1 MTKAEIKKETVKKV
15 IDYLIDQFDIRD
27 IERENQYINFSYDV
41 CNSDFIGTVDGSL
54 DTRGFD
60 IFLTDDNYSS
70 HEDEDIMQE
79 KVDSLLKS
87 LNI

>member
-1 MTKAEIKKETVKKV
+1 MNKAQVKKEKVKKV
-15 IDYLIDQFDIRD
+15 ISYLIDEFDIHT
-27 IERENQYINFSYDV
+27 IERENQYLNFWYKD
-41 CNSDFIGTVDGSL
+41 DITGML

-60 IFLTDDNYSS
+60 ILLTNDNYSS

>member
-1 MTKAEIKKETVKKV
+1 MNKAQIKKEKVKKV
-15 IDYLIDQFDIRD
+15 INYLIDEFDID
-27 IERENQYINFSYDV
+27 AVERENQYLTFLYKDNVS
-41 CNSDFIGTVDGSL
+41 GSL

>member
-54 DTRGFD
+54 DTSGFD
-60 IFLTDDNYSS
+60 ILLTNYDYDCN
-70 HEDEDIMQE
+70 EDKDMMLE
-79 KVDSLLKS
+79 KINKLLK
-87 LNI
+87 

>member
-1 MTKAEIKKETVKKV
+1 MNKAQIKKEKVKKV
-15 IDYLIDQFDIRD
+15 ISYLIDEFDIHT
-27 IERENQYINFSYDV
+27 IERENQYLNFWYKD
-41 CNSDFIGTVDGSL
+41 DITGSL

-60 IFLTDDNYSS
+60 VLLTNDDYTY

>member
-1 MTKAEIKKETVKKV
+1 MNKTQIKKEKVKKV
-15 IDYLIDQFDIRD
+15 INYLIDEFDIHAV
-27 IERENQYINFSYDV
+27 ERENQYLTFLYKDNIS
-41 CNSDFIGTVDGSL
+41 GSL

-60 IFLTDDNYSS
+60 VLLTNDDYTY
-70 HEDEDIMQE
+70 HEDEDVMQE

>member
-1 MTKAEIKKETVKKV
+1 MNKTQIKKEKVKKV
-15 IDYLIDQFDIRD
+15 ISYLIDEFDIHT
-27 IERENQYINFSYDV
+27 IERENQYLNFWYKD
-41 CNSDFIGTVDGSL
+41 DITGSL

-79 KVDSLLKS
+79 KIDSLLKS

>member
-1 MTKAEIKKETVKKV
+1 MNKTQIKKEKVKKV
-15 IDYLIDQFDIRD
+15 INYLIDEFDIHT
-27 IERENQYINFSYDV
+27 IERENQYLNFWYKD
-41 CNSDFIGTVDGSL
+41 DITGSL

-60 IFLTDDNYSS
+60 IFLTDDNYSA

>member
-1 MTKAEIKKETVKKV
+1 MNKTQIKKEKIKKV
-15 IDYLIDQFDIRD
+15 INYLIDEFDIHT
-27 IERENQYINFSYDV
+27 IERENQYLNFWYKD
-41 CNSDFIGTVDGSL
+41 DITGML

-60 IFLTDDNYSS
+60 ILLTNDNYSS

>member
-1 MTKAEIKKETVKKV
+1 MNKTQVKKEKVKKV
-15 IDYLIDQFDIRD
+15 ISYLIDEFDIHT
-27 IERENQYINFSYDV
+27 IERENQYLNFWYKD
-41 CNSDFIGTVDGSL
+41 DITGML
-54 DTRGFD
+54 DTREFD

>member
-1 MTKAEIKKETVKKV
+1 MNKAQIKKEKVKKV
-15 IDYLIDQFDIRD
+15 INYLIDEFDIHT
-27 IERENQYINFSYDV
+27 IERENQYLNFWYKD
-41 CNSDFIGTVDGSL
+41 DITGSL

-79 KVDSLLKS
+79 KVDSLIKS

>member
-1 MTKAEIKKETVKKV
+1 MNKAQIKKEKVKKV
-15 IDYLIDQFDIRD
+15 INYLIDEFDIHT
-27 IERENQYINFSYDV
+27 IERENQYLNFWYKD
-41 CNSDFIGTVDGSL
+41 DITGML

-60 IFLTDDNYSS
+60 ILLTNDNYSS

>member
-1 MTKAEIKKETVKKV
+1 MNKAQIKKEKVKKV
-15 IDYLIDQFDIRD
+15 INYLIDEFDIHT
-27 IERENQYINFSYDV
+27 IERENQYLNFWYKD
-41 CNSDFIGTVDGSL
+41 DITGSL

-60 IFLTDDNYSS
+60 VLLTNDDYTY

>member
-1 MTKAEIKKETVKKV
+1 MNKTQIRKFKVKKV
-15 IDYLIDQFDIRD
+15 INFLIDEFKIKDV
-27 IERENQYINFSYDV
+27 ERENQYL
-41 CNSDFIGTVDGSL
+41 DFRYKNNITGSL

-60 IFLTDDNYSS
+60 VLLTNDDYSS

-79 KVDSLLKS
+79 KVYSLLKI

>member
-1 MTKAEIKKETVKKV
+1 MTKTEIKKQKVKKV
-15 IDYLIDQFDIRD
+15 IDYLIDEFNIKDV
-27 IERENQYINFSYDV
+27 ERENQYI
-41 CNSDFIGTVDGSL
+41 DFRYKNNITGSL

-60 IFLTDDNYSS
+60 ILLTNDDYTY

>member
-1 MTKAEIKKETVKKV
+1 MTKAEIKKQKVKKV

-60 IFLTDDNYSS
+60 ILLTYDNIFS
-70 HEDEDIMQE
+70 HEDEDMMQE
-79 KVDSLLKS
+79 KINNLLSSL
-87 LNI
+87 

>member
-1 MTKAEIKKETVKKV
+1 MNKTQIRKFKVKKV
-15 IDYLIDQFDIRD
+15 INFLIDEFKIKDV
-27 IERENQYINFSYDV
+27 ERENQYL
-41 CNSDFIGTVDGSL
+41 DFRYKNNITGSL

-60 IFLTDDNYSS
+60 IFLTDDNYSY
-70 HEDEDIMQE
+70 HKYEDIMKE

>member
-1 MTKAEIKKETVKKV
+1 MNKTQIKKEKVKKV
-15 IDYLIDQFDIRD
+15 INYLIDEFDIYT
-27 IERENQYINFSYDV
+27 IERENQYLNFWYKD
-41 CNSDFIGTVDGSL
+41 DITGSL

>member
-1 MTKAEIKKETVKKV
+1 MNKTQIKKEKVKKV
-15 IDYLIDQFDIRD
+15 INYLIDEFDIHT
-27 IERENQYINFSYDV
+27 IERENQYLNFWYKD
-41 CNSDFIGTVDGSL
+41 DITGSL

-60 IFLTDDNYSS
+60 ILLTNDNYSS

>member
-1 MTKAEIKKETVKKV
+1 MNKTQIRKFKLKKV
-15 IDYLIDQFDIRD
+15 INFLIDEFKIKDV
-27 IERENQYINFSYDV
+27 ERENQYL
-41 CNSDFIGTVDGSL
+41 DFRYKNNITGSL

>member
-1 MTKAEIKKETVKKV
+1 MNKTQIRKFKVKKV
-15 IDYLIDQFDIRD
+15 INFLIDEFKIKDV
-27 IERENQYINFSYDV
+27 ERENQYLNFWYKD
-41 CNSDFIGTVDGSL
+41 DITGSL

-60 IFLTDDNYSS
+60 VLLTNDDYTY

>member
-1 MTKAEIKKETVKKV
+1 MNKTQIKKEKVKKV
-15 IDYLIDQFDIRD
+15 ISYLIDEFDIHT
-27 IERENQYINFSYDV
+27 IERENQYLNFWYKD
-41 CNSDFIGTVDGSL
+41 DITGSL

>member
-1 MTKAEIKKETVKKV
+1 MNKTQIKKEKVKKV
-15 IDYLIDQFDIRD
+15 INYLIDEFDIHT
-27 IERENQYINFSYDV
+27 IERENQYLNFWYKD
-41 CNSDFIGTVDGSL
+41 DITGSL

-60 IFLTDDNYSS
+60 IFLIDDNYSS

-79 KVDSLLKS
+79 KIDSLLKS

>member
-1 MTKAEIKKETVKKV
+1 MNKTQIKKEKVKKV
-15 IDYLIDQFDIRD
+15 INYLIDEFDIHT
-27 IERENQYINFSYDV
+27 IERENQYLNFWYKD
-41 CNSDFIGTVDGSL
+41 DITGSL

-70 HEDEDIMQE
+70 HKDEDIMQE

>member
-1 MTKAEIKKETVKKV
+1 MTKAEIKKQKVKKV
-15 IDYLIDQFDIRD
+15 IDYLIDEFNIKDV
-27 IERENQYINFSYDV
+27 ERENQYI
-41 CNSDFIGTVDGSL
+41 DFRYKNNITGSL

-60 IFLTDDNYSS
+60 VLLTNDDYTY

>member
-1 MTKAEIKKETVKKV
+1 MNKTQIKKEKVKKV
-15 IDYLIDQFDIRD
+15 ISYLIDEFDIHT
-27 IERENQYINFSYDV
+27 IERENQYLNFWYKD
-41 CNSDFIGTVDGSL
+41 DITGSL

-70 HEDEDIMQE
+70 HKDEDIMQE

>member
-1 MTKAEIKKETVKKV
+1 MNKTQIKKEKVKKV
-15 IDYLIDQFDIRD
+15 INYLIDEFYIHT
-27 IERENQYINFSYDV
+27 IERENQYLNFWYKD
-41 CNSDFIGTVDGSL
+41 DITGSL

>member
-1 MTKAEIKKETVKKV
+1 MNKAQIKKEKVKKV
-15 IDYLIDQFDIRD
+15 INYLIDEFDIHT
-27 IERENQYINFSYDV
+27 IERENQYLNFWYKD
-41 CNSDFIGTVDGSL
+41 DITGSL

>member
-1 MTKAEIKKETVKKV
+1 MNKTQIRKFKVKKV
-15 IDYLIDQFDIRD
+15 INFLIDEFKIKDV
-27 IERENQYINFSYDV
+27 ERENQYL
-41 CNSDFIGTVDGSL
+41 DFRYKNNITGSL

-60 IFLTDDNYSS
+60 VLLTNDDYTY
-70 HEDEDIMQE
+70 HKDEDIMQE